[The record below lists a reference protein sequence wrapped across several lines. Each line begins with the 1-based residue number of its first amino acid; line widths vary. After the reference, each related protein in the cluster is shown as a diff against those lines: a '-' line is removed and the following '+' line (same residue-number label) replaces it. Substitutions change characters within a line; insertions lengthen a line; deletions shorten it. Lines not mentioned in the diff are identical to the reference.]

1 MGNVSAIILAAGHG
15 TRMKSRKPKILHQVA
30 GKPMINCIIDQLKK
44 FELDK
49 IVVVIGTKESMNNNN
64 DNKIKY
70 VAQKEKSG
78 TAHAVLQAEKEFKGY
93 KGNIFILYGD
103 APLITYETLNNLLQE
118 HRNSFAVL
126 SLLTAKTSNPTGY
139 GRIIRRQEEIFKI
152 IEELNADD
160 YIKKINEINAG
171 TYCFKGNHLFSTL
184 RKIKKNS
191 LKGEYYI
198 TDAIEILNKQGA
210 KIHTYQV
217 KDNDEILGVNR
228 RHELAKANMIMQKRI
243 HRKLM
248 DNGVTILDT
257 GSTYIEYDVEIG
269 QDTIINPFT
278 FLYGKVK
285 LGENCQIGPFVQI
298 TESRIGNN
306 ATIYQSTVTN
316 SKIKDDVR
324 IGPYSHIRD
333 NSILDQGAGV
343 GNFVEVTRSN
353 IGEKAR
359 AFHLSYIGDTKMG
372 KNVNFGAGVITANF
386 DGTKKNKT
394 EIGDGSYI
402 GSSTT
407 IIAPAKIGK
416 KKKIPAGTVVGKNRK
431 NGDGSHFLEK

>member
-1 MGNVSAIILAAGHG
+1 MGNASAIILAAGLG
-15 TRMKSRKPKILHQVA
+15 TRMKSKKPKILHQVT

-44 FELDK
+44 FNLDK
-49 IVVVIGTKESMNNNN
+49 IVIVAGTKESINNNN
-64 DNKIKY
+64 DKKIKC
-70 VAQKEKSG
+70 VVQKIKSG

-93 KGNIFILYGD
+93 KGDIFILYGD

-126 SLLTAKTSNPTGY
+126 SLLTANLPNPTGY
-139 GRIIRRQEEIFKI
+139 GRIIRKQNEILKI
-152 IEELNADD
+152 IEELDADD
-160 YIKKINEINAG
+160 YIKKIKEVNAG
-171 TYCFKGNHLFSTL
+171 TYCCKSNHLFSTL
-184 RKIKKNS
+184 KKIKKNP

-210 KIHTYQV
+210 KVHTYAV

-228 RHELAKANMIMQKRI
+228 RHELAQANMIMQKRI

-257 GSTYIEYDVEIG
+257 DSTYIEYDVEIG

-285 LGENCQIGPFVQI
+285 LGENCRIGPFVQI
-298 TESRIGNN
+298 TESQIGDNV
-306 ATIYQSTVTN
+306 TIYQSTITD
-316 SKIKDDVR
+316 SKIKDNVHV
-324 IGPYSHIRD
+324 GPYAHIRN
-333 NSILDQGAGV
+333 NSILDRGAGV

-372 KNVNFGAGVITANF
+372 KDVNFGAGVITANF
-386 DGTKKNKT
+386 DGVRKNKT
-394 EIGDGSYI
+394 EIGDGSFI

-416 KKKIPAGTVVGKNRK
+416 KKKIPAGSVINKK
-431 NGDGSHFLEK
+431 K